1 MSPVKLAGADD
12 LQPLSTAL
20 PGFDVAPRLFL
31 LAPAGLPQP
40 IADRLGE
47 AARTVMSAPDLA
59 PAAAAQGAV
68 PAFIAGPALG
78 ASLAEESARWAQVIR
93 SQKISAE

>member
-1 MSPVKLAGADD
+1 MAIM
-12 LQPLSTAL
+12 
-20 PGFDVAPRLFL
+20 R
-31 LAPAGLPQP
+31 QP

-47 AARTVMSAPDLA
+47 AARTVMSAPDMA

-68 PAFIAGPALG
+68 PTFIAGPALG